1 MNYNK
6 YKHPVIA
13 FILFIFSCGSSTQ
26 VLALGECGLSCC
38 IGGTSTS
45 GVTLA
50 ENFGLSMQYEHMNMK
65 TIRHGSDEVSPD
77 EVINQF
83 WTAGSSYA
91 VPTKMVMEKLS
102 FIAAKPINERWQ
114 MLGIVPLVR
123 NNMDMRR
130 KLPTG
135 MVMNMKMDEISGLGD
150 VTLMGLYTAYTDAPI
165 RAKERLSLGFGIKTP
180 TGDNDI
186 RNPMGNYVHAMMQPG
201 TGSWDPIFMLSY
213 MRAWYPLIT
222 QVNVL
227 YHYSTESD
235 LGYQFGSQL
244 NVDLIARYQA
254 SNYFNLGLALNAIHA
269 GKDRDHDGLY
279 SRPATSMVDNVENT
293 GLTSYFITP
302 SVQYKIPNTG
312 GNIEL
317 KYQLPLYQRVN
328 GYQQVTDSRWMA
340 TVSWAY

>member
-1 MNYNK
+1 MYNYK
-6 YKHPVIA
+6 YRHPVLA
-13 FILFIFSCGSSTQ
+13 LVLFLLTIVNSTQ
-26 VLALGECGLSCC
+26 IFALGECGLSCC

-50 ENFGLSMQYEHMNMK
+50 KNFGLSLQYEHMDMK
-65 TIRHGSDEVSPD
+65 TIRRDSKEVSPD
-77 EVINQF
+77 AVINQF
-83 WTAGSSYA
+83 WTMGSSYA
-91 VPTKMVMEKLS
+91 VPTDMVMEKLS

-114 MLGIVPLVR
+114 VLGILPLIR

-130 KLPTG
+130 KMPNG
-135 MVMNMKMDEISGLGD
+135 MVMNMKMEEVSGLGD
-150 VTLMGLYTAYTDAPI
+150 ITLMGLYTAYTDAPI
-165 RAKERLSLGFGIKTP
+165 RAKQRLTLGFGIKTP

-244 NVDLIARYQA
+244 NLDLIARYQV
-254 SNYFNLGLALNAIHA
+254 SNYTNLGLALNAIWA
-269 GKDRDHDGLY
+269 GKDRDHDGFY
-279 SRPATSMVDNVENT
+279 SRPATSMVDNTDNT
-293 GLTSYFITP
+293 GLRSYFITP
-302 SVQYKIPNTG
+302 SIQYKIPNTG
-312 GNIEL
+312 GNFEL
-317 KYQLPLYQRVN
+317 KYQHPLYQNVH
-328 GYQQVTDSRWMA
+328 GYQQVTDSRVMA
-340 TVSWAY
+340 TLSWNY